1 MGAALEERACEK
13 AIAREGLACYGSHR
27 ATGERYPRLLAS
39 LDDIETRANPLL
51 VRIFSRPG
59 EFAFELASNVA
70 TQDLGR
76 MLASLSAGEPDGM
89 MALIGNR
96 GTPSRPRRRPGGHQ
110 KQRLAGFLHSS
121 HHTQARTT
129 SLVPVAAAKS
139 SRSAAAPPERVKFK
153 EKVQHA
159 PPIGR
164 GATRRAGSGG
174 GCRCGQRHPAGRR
187 TNRCLADC
195 N

>member
-1 MGAALEERACEK
+1 VGAALEERACEK

-110 KQRLAGFLHSS
+110 KHRLAGSAHSS
-121 HHTQARTT
+121 HHTQARTQRA
-129 SLVPVAAAKS
+129 L
-139 SRSAAAPPERVKFK
+139 FLWQQQ
-153 EKVQHA
+153 KVQEVL
-159 PPIGR
+159 
-164 GATRRAGSGG
+164 RRRLSESSSKRK
-174 GCRCGQRHPAGRR
+174 CSTRHPPVGEQLVELVLGAEADAGKGIPQVGERID
-187 TNRCLADC
+187 A
-195 N
+195 